1 MQTLECKV
9 PVFIEYK
16 CLKIFLEQDIELKVG
31 KCFDKDAKFHF
42 RLHMIQLSD
51 VSTGKKETPFSRKP
65 LHHTNISDE
74 SSEGPS
80 IRKRYRNI
88 RIQMI
93 YRE

>member
-1 MQTLECKV
+1 MLILECKV
-9 PVFIEYK
+9 SVFQEYRF
-16 CLKIFLEQDIELKVG
+16 LKFSVEQDVELKVG

-51 VSTGKKETPFSRKP
+51 VSNSKKETPFSRKQ

-80 IRKRYRNI
+80 IRKRYSILEITR
-88 RIQMI
+88 I
-93 YRE
+93 YRL